1 MMRLFFGAIL
11 VALVAACASQS
22 PLPPGPP
29 AAKVASMSLVNPGF
43 ESTVVR
49 GNGDPEG
56 WFSYEHAIE
65 PSYKFVI
72 DATNPHSGLRS
83 LRIDNYGP
91 DVYGAVAQSLDAF
104 GYAGKTAR
112 FSGWLR
118 TREASEGGAVQTVT
132 ALMSGATLAHN
143 FMEQA
148 PVRGT
153 TGWQRYTI
161 TLRIPAGTDRVEVG
175 AMLQG
180 KGSLW
185 LDDVELQL
193 E

>member
-1 MMRLFFGAIL
+1 MIRIALSAMLLAF
-11 VALVAACASQS
+11 VAGCAS
-22 PLPPGPP
+22 PPPSAP
-29 AAKVASMSLVNPGF
+29 TSTKSASMVLVNPGF

-49 GNGDPEG
+49 NNGDPEG
-56 WFSYEHAIE
+56 WFTFEHAIE

-72 DATNPHSGLRS
+72 DTANPHTGSRS

-118 TREASEGGAVQTVT
+118 TRETSEGGAVLTLT
-132 ALMSGATLAHN
+132 ALMSGATIAHN
-143 FMEQA
+143 FMEQT
-148 PVRGT
+148 PVKGT
-153 TGWQRYTI
+153 TPWQRYTI
-161 TLRIPAGTDRVEVG
+161 MLKIPAGTDRVEVG

-185 LDDVELQL
+185 LDDVELAL